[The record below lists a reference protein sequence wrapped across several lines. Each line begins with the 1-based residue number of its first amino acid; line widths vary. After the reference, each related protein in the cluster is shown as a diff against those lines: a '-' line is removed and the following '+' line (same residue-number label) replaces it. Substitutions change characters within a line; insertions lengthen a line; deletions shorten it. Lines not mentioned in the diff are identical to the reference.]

1 MIFDLLADVAHT
13 MPTLADSLT
22 NLLFSSLP
30 LVWRIMPQ
38 LDLTV
43 NKIVEQIA
51 NPPSL
56 LDNRSYADSPSQTG
70 LAA

>member
-1 MIFDLLADVAHT
+1 MIFDLLTDVAHT
-13 MPTLADSLT
+13 APTLADSLT

-43 NKIVEQIA
+43 NKIAGQIA
-51 NPPSL
+51 NPLSL
-56 LDNRSYADSPSQTG
+56 LDNHSYADSPSQTG
-70 LAA
+70 FAA